1 MLAARKLPLAIRA
14 TASAAW
20 SYTAPVD
27 YFFLTNLD
35 EIPALLRWVES
46 CAHSGYMSENAAAD
60 WRGRIEEWREWLE
73 RTSRVR

>member
-1 MLAARKLPLAIRA
+1 
-14 TASAAW
+14 
-20 SYTAPVD
+20 VD
-27 YFFLTNLD
+27 YLFLTNLD